1 MIQSSKYLDVNPKLF
16 VVGEIEYPSLKE
28 LYKILTAE
36 RFSKQPLFQVSLRDF
51 AYEDSKNSFKTDHEF
66 RIRNLIKQWEK
77 SNIVSK
83 RKGRG
88 WQKHSFT
95 ELIWF
100 RLIMKFREFGYP
112 LNRVTNIY
120 QKLMVASRNHSVLNN
135 IALEIAGDKTN
146 TEELPIDFEKKAMA
160 MRFPGTKWSDE
171 KISEFNIEI
180 EKVEQTVPLADILV
194 NVLAFGFPTFIIT
207 DGLNV
212 QDIILHEELGVEN
225 SILFENHISIN
236 LNEIVSEFID
246 GDLNQIFISTWEKL
260 DTQEKAVLNLVRT
273 SKAKRI
279 IFEFN
284 SKQEISLII
293 EETTQTPTR
302 LERQYLEELS
312 KKKEYVRI
320 IADLADGQLVNFE
333 RHPKTKPKK

>member
-1 MIQSSKYLDVNPKLF
+1 MLQSPKYLNVNPKLF
-16 VVGEIEYPSLKE
+16 VAGEIEYSN
-28 LYKILTAE
+28 LTDLSEIISDE

-51 AYEDSKNSFKTDHEF
+51 AFEDSANNFKTNHEF

-77 SNIVSK
+77 SNVISK
-83 RKGRG
+83 PKGKG
-88 WQKHSFT
+88 WQKHSFS

-112 LNRVTNIY
+112 LNKVSNVY
-120 QKLMVASRNHSVLNN
+120 QKLMLPVRNYGLLHN
-135 IALEIAGDKTN
+135 IALGIAGKPLDTGEKEKVFE
-146 TEELPIDFEKKAMA
+146 TEAMSI
-160 MRFPGTKWSDE
+160 RFPDTFWTK
-171 KISEFNIEI
+171 KRIAQFNQEI
-180 EKVEQTVPLADILV
+180 EKIEKTVPMTDILV
-194 NVLAFGFPTFIIT
+194 NVLAFGFPTYIIT

-260 DTQEKAVLNLVRT
+260 DTQEKAIFNLLRT